1 MDARYVTPGSRPT
14 KRTRSGSFRR
24 PSGRQLVTRVPRA
37 IRTRGT
43 PDGYY
48 EIPTNVL
55 LRFYFNTSTG
65 VWDTNQANG
74 AALGTTGYPGVGFRF
89 THGEIYAHFGDS
101 GVINRTAGYAI
112 PFATELGTV
121 FDECK
126 TPKIHMEMWLAN
138 QTPGG
143 HTTTGYDPEFWLV
156 EDRNDAFP
164 PGSDAIQQYAKCIRV
179 LPDKVAK
186 MTLSPAAVLDQSA
199 DAGTG
204 GTTAAAMSS
213 TGYMRTGSFASLY
226 GAKMFYWIPNTGA
239 NTYVGYLNIKFTIV
253 RRYKRTR

>member
-1 MDARYVTPGSRPT
+1 MDARYVTPYSRPT

-24 PSGRQLVTRVPRA
+24 PSNRRLVTRVPRA

-89 THGEIYAHFGDS
+89 THGNIVVHFGDA
-101 GVINRTAGYAI
+101 GVINRTASYAI
-112 PFATELGTV
+112 PFATELAAV
-121 FDECK
+121 FDDVK
-126 TPKIHMEMWLAN
+126 TPKINMEYWIAN

-143 HTTTGYDPEFWLV
+143 HTTTGYDPEFWVV
-156 EDRNDAFP
+156 EDKNDAFP
-164 PGSDAIQQYAKCIRV
+164 PSSDAIQQYAKSVRV
-179 LPDKVAK
+179 LPDRPTK
-186 MTLSPAAVLDQSA
+186 MSISPNVVIDTVA
-199 DAGTG
+199 DAGSGATNNAG
-204 GTTAAAMSS
+204 MTTN
-213 TGYMRTGSFASLY
+213 GYIRLGSDASLF
-226 GAKMFYWIPNTGA
+226 GAKMYYWIPNTGA